1 MLHRIALAGL
11 VAAALAGPM
20 FAQTTGTLFAD
31 SSFENWDLVLPPSG
45 PGVELL
51 RIDEGAPYLSVRHR
65 HERLL
70 FSALTSYQAAP
81 TAVYDPAELGAVVS
95 FAISGRFRAQ
105 FEGAAPSYY
114 SGRALNVYAV
124 IVQGGTVYRSNL
136 ALFSW
141 YAAVPLGVWFPA
153 AQGALRASDFA
164 AFPGGGRPD
173 FSAQGGPMTIGL
185 AVESGFQ
192 SSSEQPFVHQFAIDL
207 DDFRVDY
214 RLPGGSSPLAI
225 YFASAGPEL
234 PTERGPIPYRSVQA
248 EVLATLVSS
257 DVRLSQAASEPV
269 PFEVGFV
276 GEPAISGVVNTGQ
289 TKGDVPHYFSRAYYA
304 KVLELLSADGATIA
318 EPRALAYLVSDVKAG
333 CSFSALATW
342 REDLRRFGYALT
354 EEGSVPT
361 AAPPGADS
369 GTGVVQALR
378 GLVRSAAGDIATL
391 QALRDDVM
399 AATAAGRYYAALY
412 QTLSPAIVEAMVG
425 SPALLV
431 DLFSSADPWIDALET
446 LVTGNGSAVVTA
458 EMAADLNRLFD
469 GFEANGSP
477 ALRRTLARERSRLGL
492 DGLAGLTLAQFWQ
505 RVNDRWAPEG
515 CAADG
520 DGLCLG
526 GGGRYRVE
534 ADWKTPSG
542 AAGRGRAV
550 PLSGDS
556 GYFWFFDSANVEI
569 LTKVVDGCG
578 LNQRIW
584 SYSAGLTNLEVDLF
598 VFDTATGRGRTYR
611 NPQATNFAPILDS
624 SYLECEAESA
634 AAAATEP
641 PSPSPLPT
649 VLPLGGAGCT
659 PGPETLCLDGG
670 RFRVEADYRTAAGA
684 SGAARAVPLTDD
696 TGTFW
701 FFNAGNI
708 ELVVKTIDACG
719 LAGFEN
725 YWVFAGG
732 TTDVEV
738 TLNVTDTQHDVT
750 KTYRRPLGVPFAPVL
765 DSGAFATCP

>member
-1 MLHRIALAGL
+1 MLRRSA
-11 VAAALAGPM
+11 VAILLSAALTGPLA
-20 FAQTTGTLFAD
+20 AQTTAPLFVD
-31 SSFENWDLVLPPSG
+31 SNFENWDLVLPPNG

-51 RIDEGAPYLSVRHR
+51 QIDEGERYLSVRHR

-81 TAVYDPAELGAVVS
+81 AAVYDPAELGAVVS

-114 SGRALNVYAV
+114 SGRALTVYAV

-136 ALFSW
+136 PLFSW

-192 SSSEQPFVHQFAIDL
+192 SSSEQLFVHRFAIDL

-214 RLPGGSSPLAI
+214 RLPGGSGPLEI
-225 YFASAGPEL
+225 FFPSSGPEL
-234 PTERGPIPYRSVQA
+234 PTQRGAIPYSNVTTELSGTPFAR
-248 EVLATLVSS
+248 
-257 DVRLSQAASEPV
+257 DVRLSQSASDPV
-269 PFEVGFV
+269 PFDLRFV
-276 GEPAISGVVNTGQ
+276 GEPVFSEVVPAGLNRT
-289 TKGDVPHYFSRAYYA
+289 TVPLFFARGYYA
-304 KVLELLSADGATIA
+304 RVLELVSAVGADVV
-318 EPRALAYLVSDVKAG
+318 EPRAAAFLVNDKNAG

-342 REDLRRFGYALT
+342 REDLRRLGYALA
-354 EEGSVPT
+354 EEEPVP
-361 AAPPGADS
+361 AAAQPGATS
-369 GTGVVQALR
+369 GAGVVRALR
-378 GLVRSAAGDIATL
+378 GMVRSAAGDIATL
-391 QALRDDVM
+391 QALRDDVL
-399 AATAAGRYYAALY
+399 ATTAAGRYYAALY
-412 QTLSPAIVEAMVG
+412 ETLSPAIVEAMVG

-431 DLFSSADPWIDALET
+431 DLFSSADPWVEALET
-446 LVTGNGSAVVTA
+446 LVTGNGGALVTA
-458 EMAADLNRLFD
+458 DMAADFHRLLD
-469 GFEANGSP
+469 RFEANGSP
-477 ALRRTLARERSRLGL
+477 ALRRTLARERARLGL

-534 ADWKTPSG
+534 ADWKTPAG

-550 PLSGDS
+550 ALSGDS
-556 GYFWFFDSANVEI
+556 GYFWFFDAANVEL

-584 SYSAGLTNLEVDLF
+584 SYSAGLTNLEVELF

-634 AAAATEP
+634 VPAAAEM
-641 PSPSPLPT
+641 PSPSPLAT
-649 VLPLGGAGCT
+649 AQFLGGESCT

-670 RFRVEADYRTAAGA
+670 RFRVEAEYRTAAGA
-684 SGAARAVPLTDD
+684 SGPARAVPLTDD

-738 TLNVTDTQHDVT
+738 TLHVTDTLHDVT

-765 DSGAFATCP
+765 DSAAFATCP